1 MTELEQLYRKNKIRY
16 VRNIT
21 RYTKD
26 PSLSEELVQE
36 AFIRAL
42 NMFHKFDSSKGKLN
56 NWFYKILFH
65 KMWDHYKKKKLTTSS
80 DEWLLE
86 CQADPN
92 DYVSNIDNI
101 ESMIQIISLVDSPKF
116 KKILELYYIKQYKLE
131 EIGILTSTPL
141 NTVKTVCRNYKLLFR
156 DISSE

>member
-1 MTELEQLYRKNKIRY
+1 
-16 VRNIT
+16 
-21 RYTKD
+21 
-26 PSLSEELVQE
+26 
-36 AFIRAL
+36 
-42 NMFHKFDSSKGKLN
+42 
-56 NWFYKILFH
+56 
-65 KMWDHYKKKKLTTSS
+65 MWDYYKKKKLTTSS

-131 EIGILTSTPL
+131 EIGVLTSTSL